1 MSHARVCVPISAPAI
16 LLNALQVIMPDDST
30 TGATNAAELSTL
42 GVHGAPNSFSLPANS
57 ASLSHMDTP
66 AASTANDVSNQNN
79 LEKCRMYVEFN
90 RCDTT

>member
-1 MSHARVCVPISAPAI
+1 
-16 LLNALQVIMPDDST
+16 MPDDSV
-30 TGATNAAELSTL
+30 GASSTPDLSTL

-66 AASTANDVSNQNN
+66 TPSTANDVSNANN

-90 RCDTT
+90 R